1 LIKNISIANNI
12 LKNPESF
19 VKNGI
24 DVNSNKDN
32 IEEAESLIKLISSN
46 GEYITI
52 EDFIN
57 TMTCDSIDY

>member
-1 LIKNISIANNI
+1 MATLNRTFS
-12 LKNPESF
+12 

-24 DVNSNKDN
+24 DVDSNNKDN

-46 GEYITI
+46 GDYITI

-57 TMTCDSIDY
+57 AMTCDSIDY